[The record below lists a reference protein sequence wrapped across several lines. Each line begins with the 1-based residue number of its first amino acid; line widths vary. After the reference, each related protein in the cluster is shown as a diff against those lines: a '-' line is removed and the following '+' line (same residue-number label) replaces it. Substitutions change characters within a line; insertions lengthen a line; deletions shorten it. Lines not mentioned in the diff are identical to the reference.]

1 MNRDQIEKL
10 ADDTLF
16 LYGEFKENDNDYIN
30 VEELSFL
37 MGFDIIFMPLV
48 EKGLLVLLSKE
59 NNNNDNNVAS
69 IGFIAVDERLNLKDY
84 REVISDLLMQYIIED
99 FEYEKKQYRI
109 VTEVG
114 SAEYLEL
121 VLPKEKFL
129 EKHLELCNK
138 NASILDNVI
147 FDLSNYFNVSRDA
160 IIRRYESLE
169 MMPMKENELDQK
181 NEAVTRTLKMN

>member
-1 MNRDQIEKL
+1 
-10 ADDTLF
+10 
-16 LYGEFKENDNDYIN
+16 
-30 VEELSFL
+30 

-48 EKGLLVLLSKE
+48 EKGLLGLLSKE
-59 NNNNDNNVAS
+59 KNNNDNNVAS
-69 IGFIAVDERLNLKDY
+69 IGFIAVDERLKLHDY

-129 EKHLELCNK
+129 EKHLELCDK
-138 NASILDNVI
+138 NAFIFDNVI
-147 FDLSNYFNVSRDA
+147 FALSNYFNVSRDA

-169 MMPMKENELDQK
+169 MMPMKENELDSK
-181 NEAVTRTLKMN
+181 IKPVTKTLKMN